1 MEQNEINLSVRLCSA
16 VFSSFSFT
24 HLGFQHILSG
34 LPVLLDVI
42 CICQWRQMH
51 MESAK
56 NTNRWRDG
64 LIDKWI
70 NGGKVMPENTFFFI
84 FSIFLV
90 IEKTF
95 FILFPIWITALSV
108 PIDFMEMLD
117 TGKKNYLKIHRE
129 KAGWLA
135 GWKIK
140 RNQTSTFDGSSLPHI
155 CFRSWRKV
163 YGGYC
168 LN

>member
-1 MEQNEINLSVRLCSA
+1 
-16 VFSSFSFT
+16 
-24 HLGFQHILSG
+24 
-34 LPVLLDVI
+34 
-42 CICQWRQMH
+42 

-90 IEKTF
+90 IEKPF

-117 TGKKNYLKIHRE
+117 TGKKKLFKDTQRE
-129 KAGWLA
+129 SWLA
-135 GWKIK
+135 GWLE
-140 RNQTSTFDGSSLPHI
+140 NQKESDKYI
-155 CFRSWRKV
+155 
-163 YGGYC
+163 
-168 LN
+168 